1 MTLNIL
7 DPSAKAVDL
16 TDCDREP
23 IQTPGAIQP
32 HGILLTLDP
41 ESFRLLQI
49 SVNVEERFGLS
60 PEDTLAG
67 GLAAI
72 LGTETSEELLADLK
86 RARLSRNPIYLRTIK
101 SPDGAAYHAIGH
113 CLDEVILLELESSP
127 DARITFL
134 RELYPL
140 VSGFV
145 VRMQTARTRR
155 AVLQLAAQQIREI
168 TGYDRVLV
176 YEFDR
181 DWNGTVVAED
191 RNERLPSYLD
201 LRFPASDIPRQAR
214 ELYRLNPS
222 RVIPD
227 AEYTPSAL
235 HPEFNPKTQEPL
247 DLSFA
252 ALRSVSPIHREYM
265 KNMGTAASMS
275 FSVLRDGDLWGL
287 ISCHNQNARTVPFDV
302 RMACEFVAQVISVQV
317 RAHESSDEYAERVRL
332 KTTETRL
339 LSRMAQQES
348 FWQGLVNSE
357 AELLEFGRAEGAAVV
372 HGAQVALL
380 GHTPSEEQVRMIVE
394 WIAQSA
400 PKEDVVATDFLSSI
414 LPAAKEFRREAS
426 GLLAV
431 RISRLHRSYVI
442 WFRPETVQTVR
453 WAGDTSAVK
462 TEKVDLHP
470 RKSFEMWKE
479 VVQGRSQPWSKPE
492 IDAAVDLRSDIVGI
506 VLRRAEEMAELT
518 SQLERSN
525 RELEAFSYSV
535 SHDLRAPFRHIVG
548 YAELLRERESD
559 HLTGEGQRYL
569 GTIIESANY
578 AGMLVDNLLNF
589 SRIAR
594 TSMTLLRVNM
604 NELVRDLVRE
614 LATEAR
620 QRSVEWEIA
629 ELPEV
634 IADPVL
640 LRLAVR
646 NLLSNAVKYTRQR
659 ETAKI
664 AIQVGEENG
673 HYVFSIQDNGAGF
686 DMKYVDKLYGVF
698 QRLHRMEEYEGTGI
712 GLANVRRI
720 IDRHGGRTWA
730 EGKPGQGAT
739 FHFSLPRNGPE
750 QDKSA

>member
-1 MTLNIL
+1 
-7 DPSAKAVDL
+7 
-16 TDCDREP
+16 
-23 IQTPGAIQP
+23 
-32 HGILLTLDP
+32 
-41 ESFRLLQI
+41 
-49 SVNVEERFGLS
+49 
-60 PEDTLAG
+60 
-67 GLAAI
+67 
-72 LGTETSEELLADLK
+72 
-86 RARLSRNPIYLRTIK
+86 
-101 SPDGAAYHAIGH
+101 
-113 CLDEVILLELESSP
+113 
-127 DARITFL
+127 
-134 RELYPL
+134 
-140 VSGFV
+140 
-145 VRMQTARTRR
+145 
-155 AVLQLAAQQIREI
+155 
-168 TGYDRVLV
+168 
-176 YEFDR
+176 
-181 DWNGTVVAED
+181 
-191 RNERLPSYLD
+191 
-201 LRFPASDIPRQAR
+201 
-214 ELYRLNPS
+214 
-222 RVIPD
+222 
-227 AEYTPSAL
+227 
-235 HPEFNPKTQEPL
+235 
-247 DLSFA
+247 
-252 ALRSVSPIHREYM
+252 
-265 KNMGTAASMS
+265 
-275 FSVLRDGDLWGL
+275 
-287 ISCHNQNARTVPFDV
+287 
-302 RMACEFVAQVISVQV
+302 
-317 RAHESSDEYAERVRL
+317 
-332 KTTETRL
+332 
-339 LSRMAQQES
+339 
-348 FWQGLVNSE
+348 
-357 AELLEFGRAEGAAVV
+357 
-372 HGAQVALL
+372 
-380 GHTPSEEQVRMIVE
+380 
-394 WIAQSA
+394 
-400 PKEDVVATDFLSSI
+400 
-414 LPAAKEFRREAS
+414 
-426 GLLAV
+426 
-431 RISRLHRSYVI
+431 
-442 WFRPETVQTVR
+442 TVQTVR